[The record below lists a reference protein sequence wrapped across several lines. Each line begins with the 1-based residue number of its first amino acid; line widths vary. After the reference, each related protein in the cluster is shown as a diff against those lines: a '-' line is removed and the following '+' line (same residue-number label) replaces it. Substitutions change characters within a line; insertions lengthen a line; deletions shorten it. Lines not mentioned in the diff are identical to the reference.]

1 MTFEKQ
7 SPFDRAW
14 DVVKMPWYYHATPE
28 ENLMPIL
35 HGGINPGF
43 DGLVYASKDPE
54 LARRWIS
61 FTRKDAPKVATIP
74 FWRDEGDPRISQ
86 GMDHAPM
93 MVDMLMGPDYEGH
106 EGAAI
111 TSNEAIPREDLLPY
125 MLEEGTPSN
134 EDKSAGNPGVMIHDN
149 PFHIPDLQE
158 KMKFLRR
165 LNDFKD
171 RTWDDYRD

>member
-1 MTFEKQ
+1 
-7 SPFDRAW
+7 
-14 DVVKMPWYYHATPE
+14 
-28 ENLMPIL
+28 
-35 HGGINPGF
+35 
-43 DGLVYASKDPE
+43 
-54 LARRWIS
+54 
-61 FTRKDAPKVATIP
+61 
-74 FWRDEGDPRISQ
+74 
-86 GMDHAPM
+86 

-125 MLEEGTPSN
+125 MMEEGTPSN

-149 PFHIPDLQE
+149 PFHDPDLQE